1 VSALRVIIVE
11 DEVLAA
17 MMLEDLLED
26 LGCDVVASFGGVDQA
41 LSWLA
46 NQDQPP
52 DGAVLDVNLGG
63 EMVFPF
69 AEALVEREVPFA
81 FATGYGALSDQRF
94 AETPLI
100 NKPVNMGD
108 LARIVGGF
116 RSAA

>member
-26 LGCDVVASFGGVDQA
+26 LGCNVVASFGGVDQA
-41 LSWLA
+41 LTWLA
-46 NQDQPP
+46 SQDELP

-69 AEALVEREVPFA
+69 AQALVEREVPFA
-81 FATGYGALSDQRF
+81 FATGYGALSDLRF
-94 AETPLI
+94 AEAPLI
-100 NKPVNMGD
+100 AKPVNVGD
-108 LARIVGGF
+108 LAKVVSAF

>member
-1 VSALRVIIVE
+1 MSALRVIIVE

-46 NQDQPP
+46 SQDEPP

-69 AEALVEREVPFA
+69 AEALARRAVPFA

-94 AETPLI
+94 AEAPLI
-100 NKPVNMGD
+100 AKPVNMGD
-108 LARIVGGF
+108 LAKVVGGF